1 MSFKVKTR
9 TELAELSEADF
20 NSYLAEK
27 EAHEKA
33 ETKAQI
39 KAEIEAAKNEDPTGE
54 KVKALEAKLESALKE
69 VSDNILSIKALG
81 EKVSVG
87 KDRSMTP
94 IKEAILQN
102 KERIASLK
110 DNGGK
115 FEVEMKATH
124 NPTDISDREQ
134 LGQFEAGVSA
144 IPHKRVYME
153 DTFQS
158 GTASKEYVKYV
169 EQSSI
174 VRDAKNVAACATSTH
189 LSKVEFGI
197 RDLKMKKVRDL
208 TKVCIDMMEDYD
220 FVEGEIRNLIT
231 TDLMLKKDSDLLLGD
246 GTGAN
251 INGVAS
257 YASTFAA
264 NATGADY
271 SASVANAQL
280 IDLLV
285 VAGAQIKAFGQENF
299 YMPNVIIL
307 NPKDATLMG
316 LLKDSDTNYIKAG
329 AVNASVFRDAAGT
342 LFINGMRVIENPNC
356 PENEAYIYDG
366 SKGRFYRRKGMV
378 VEFAYNN
385 ATDFESELVTVKA
398 YERCNLQVRNND
410 ANAFMH
416 IDDIA
421 AGITAITSA

>member
-9 TELAELSEADF
+9 AELAELSEADF

-27 EAHEKA
+27 EAHDKA

-94 IKEAILQN
+94 IKEAILKN

-115 FEVEMKATH
+115 FNVQIKADH
-124 NPTDISDREQ
+124 NPTDIADREQ

-158 GTASKEYVKYV
+158 GTASSEYIKYV
-169 EQSSI
+169 EQANI

-189 LSKVEFGI
+189 LSKVDFGI
-197 RDLKMKKVRDL
+197 RDLQMKKVRDF
-208 TKVCIDMMEDYD
+208 TNVCIDMMEDYS

-271 SASVANAQL
+271 SGSVANAQL

-299 YMPNVIIL
+299 FSPNVIIL

-316 LLKDSDTNYIKAG
+316 LLKDTDTNYIKAG
-329 AVNASVFRDAAGT
+329 TVNAAVFRDAAG
-342 LFINGMRVIENPNC
+342 
-356 PENEAYIYDG
+356 A
-366 SKGRFYRRKGMV
+366 
-378 VEFAYNN
+378 
-385 ATDFESELVTVKA
+385 
-398 YERCNLQVRNND
+398 LQIS
-410 ANAFMH
+410 M
-416 IDDIA
+416 
-421 AGITAITSA
+421 G